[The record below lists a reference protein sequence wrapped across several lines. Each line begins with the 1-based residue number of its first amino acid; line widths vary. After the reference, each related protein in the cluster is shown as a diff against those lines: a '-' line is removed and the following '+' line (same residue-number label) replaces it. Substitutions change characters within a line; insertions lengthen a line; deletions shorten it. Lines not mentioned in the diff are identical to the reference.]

1 MKFEDR
7 ADALVLQP
15 PGSGGMARASGRR
28 SRLLLLLLVAALAAA
43 VITLVMRETDQPS
56 ALHTTHP
63 PTATHLPPSPPQTSS
78 TPGSVV
84 ASALPV
90 TVTEVGHRLLGI
102 STGWELLARG
112 SQSTVRI
119 QLARGQITRTT
130 LPGLASSG
138 AVSFVA
144 AADRVIIRPWDYV
157 AGYVVPDGKPS
168 RELPAAFGQG
178 GPTLPGP
185 DPRHLWVQSG
195 DNQHA
200 VMVLV
205 ALDGTPAGLS
215 IPIPAGMD
223 PFVQADGGGYLLI
236 SGTGGGGMTPART
249 GCTES
254 PKVRSSPSAPRV
266 GWLAIATTS
275 TTAPSCLSIAPA
287 GPAECSAPSPAT
299 GARPAA

>member
-205 ALDGTPAGLS
+205 ALDGTPAGRAATVLVMR
-215 IPIPAGMD
+215 A
-223 PFVQADGGGYLLI
+223 
-236 SGTGGGGMTPART
+236 ARV
-249 GCTES
+249 S
-254 PKVRSSPSAPRV
+254 AFLASSTHRTHSFRWV
-266 GWLAIATTS
+266 
-275 TTAPSCLSIAPA
+275 
-287 GPAECSAPSPAT
+287 
-299 GARPAA
+299 